1 LYQPRQSANLQEKQ
15 NERHSCEKSETGSK
29 RTVLPLSCEVT
40 MVTHLEGQR
49 LLLSALEG
57 EVQEVEAGLQ
67 AHSASKLNVP
77 PTDITEGFDV
87 NRLHEL

>member
-1 LYQPRQSANLQEKQ
+1 
-15 NERHSCEKSETGSK
+15 
-29 RTVLPLSCEVT
+29 